1 MSENMKPSGIAWI
14 GSIPESWELHKIKY
28 CSYLKG
34 RIGWQGLKADEFIDE
49 GPYLITGTDF
59 ENGRIQF
66 DRSYHISE
74 ERYNE
79 APEIQLKEGDLLVTK
94 DGTVGKMAYVSFLP
108 DKASLN
114 SHLLLIRPLIN
125 VYINK
130 FMFWLMS
137 SRVFT
142 DYTDFAQDGTVMAS
156 LSQEKIGNLIA
167 YFPSLPEQ
175 TLIAN
180 FLDEQCEKIDSISNN
195 LEKQIE
201 ILQKYKKS
209 LITETVTKGLN
220 KSVQMK
226 DSGIEWIGDIP
237 EHWEVKRI
245 KYCCTII
252 GSGTTPES
260 SNFEYY
266 DGDYAWIQSGDLYGR
281 DVIVSTE
288 KTITQLAA
296 NTYSTLKMYL
306 ADYVVVAMYGA
317 SVGNVA
323 ISKIDAYVN
332 QACCVLAQDSRSDV
346 RYLFYWLVHCKEDL
360 IQQSFG
366 GGQPNISQQKI
377 RNEPMLSLPLDD
389 QIQIAKY
396 LDEQCLKVDS
406 IIESKKE
413 QLTKITQYKKSLIY
427 EYVTGKKRVKGT
439 NSNGN

>member
-1 MSENMKPSGIAWI
+1 MKASGIAWI
-14 GSIPESWELHKIKY
+14 GDIPESWELHKIKY

-114 SHLLLIRPLIN
+114 SHLLLIRPLNN

-167 YFPSLPEQ
+167 YFPPLPEQ
-175 TLIAN
+175 TLIAD
-180 FLDEQCEKIDSISNN
+180 FLDEQCKKIDSIATDIEN
-195 LEKQIE
+195 QIE

-209 LITETVTKGLN
+209 LITEAVTKGLD
-220 KSVQMK
+220 KSASMK
-226 DSGIEWIGDIP
+226 NSGIEWIGDIP
-237 EHWEVKRI
+237 EHWEVK
-245 KYCCTII
+245 
-252 GSGTTPES
+252 PVQPP
-260 SNFEYY
+260 NF
-266 DGDYAWIQSGDLYGR
+266 GVLSKDL
-281 DVIVSTE
+281 
-288 KTITQLAA
+288 
-296 NTYSTLKMYL
+296 
-306 ADYVVVAMYGA
+306 
-317 SVGNVA
+317 A
-323 ISKIDAYVN
+323 IA
-332 QACCVLAQDSRSDV
+332 
-346 RYLFYWLVHCKEDL
+346 
-360 IQQSFG
+360 
-366 GGQPNISQQKI
+366 
-377 RNEPMLSLPLDD
+377 
-389 QIQIAKY
+389 
-396 LDEQCLKVDS
+396 
-406 IIESKKE
+406 
-413 QLTKITQYKKSLIY
+413 
-427 EYVTGKKRVKGT
+427 
-439 NSNGN
+439 